1 MVWLSVY
8 PARLAAVLSTLAVSG
23 YRSLRDVV
31 VELDRV
37 TVVTGQNGSGKSS
50 LYRALRLLADASR
63 GAAVASLAREGGL
76 PSTLWAGPE
85 TISGAMRRGEVP
97 VQGTRRQG
105 PVRLQVGFAGDDFG
119 YAIDLGLPKRDAP
132 TVFELDPEIKAEH
145 VWAGPAPRPAAM
157 LAQRHGPIA
166 TTRSGSTWEE
176 LTRSLRTD
184 DSMLAEVAD
193 PTRAPELLTLRE
205 RMRGWRF
212 YDSLRTDA
220 HAPARLGGVGTRTPV
235 LSGDGSDLAA
245 AIATIMEIGR
255 RGALDA
261 AVAEAF
267 GGSSV
272 GIDVDAGR
280 FTLWL
285 RQPGMLRPMRADELS
300 DGTLRFLLL
309 AAALLSPRPPELF
322 VLNEPETSLHPDL
335 VPALAR
341 MVTAAAEQTQIV
353 LVTHSTALASS
364 LGDGDGVARV
374 ELVKELGE
382 TQVAGQGLLTRPSW
396 SWPKR

>member
-1 MVWLSVY
+1 MLT
-8 PARLAAVLSTLAVSG
+8 TLAVSG

-31 VELDRV
+31 LELGPI
-37 TVVTGQNGSGKSS
+37 TVVTGANGSGKSS

-63 GAAVASLAREGGL
+63 GSAVASLAREGGL

-105 PVRLQVGFAGDDFG
+105 PVRLQVGFAGGDFG
-119 YAIDLGLPKRDAP
+119 YAVDLGLPKRDMP

-166 TTRSGSTWEE
+166 TTRNGSQWQE
-176 LTRSLRTD
+176 LTRSLRSY
-184 DSMLAEVAD
+184 DSMLSEVAD
-193 PTRAPELLTLRE
+193 AVRAPELLTLRE

-220 HAPARLGGVGTRTPV
+220 HAPARLGSVGTRTPV
-235 LSGDGSDLAA
+235 LAGDGSDLAA
-245 AIATIMEIGR
+245 AIATIAEIGR
-255 RGALDA
+255 KGALDD
-261 AVAEAF
+261 AVADAF
-267 GGSSV
+267 DGSTV
-272 GIDVDAGR
+272 GVDVDAGR

-335 VPALAR
+335 IAPLAA
-341 MVTAAAEQTQIV
+341 MVRAAAEQTQIV
-353 LVTHSTALASS
+353 LVTHSAALAGA
-364 LGDGDGVARV
+364 LDGENVVRV
-374 ELVKELGE
+374 PLVKDLGE
-382 TQVAGQGLLTRPSW
+382 TQVADQGMLTRPPW
-396 SWPKR
+396 TWPKR